1 MDQGNQKIF
10 IYGVIGSDGVSA
22 EAFVLEFQKLEQA
35 GHPIHVH
42 INSPGGSVWD
52 GLAIFTTIKSSKVP
66 VYTHVD
72 GIAYS
77 MAAMIALAGHRV
89 HMAQGSLLMLHNV
102 STSEYGHA
110 QKLRQTADEVEKYD
124 AVLADL
130 IASKSGKSLDFVHQN
145 WLDYKDHLFS
155 PTEALSVGLID
166 QIETHQAKGIPQN
179 AHQLTYDKLVQAF
192 YLNHQINNQHMNPFK
207 QILNARPSS
216 GKRFSGPKNE
226 DTLQETSSDQ
236 VASDLLYRLENCVLG
251 FEGLLHSFEAL
262 LNEGEQPAESE
273 DLPAKVDALRK
284 RLDAMSD
291 RRLQAYTA
299 ADFTGHSRPRFETSF
314 DNEMRKALQK

>member
-1 MDQGNQKIF
+1 MDQGNQKIL
-10 IYGVIGSDGVSA
+10 IYGVIGSDGISA
-22 EAFVLEFQKLEQA
+22 EAFAQEFQKLEQA
-35 GHPIHVH
+35 GHTIHVH

-52 GLAIFTTIKSSKVP
+52 GLAIFTTINSAKVP

-89 HMAQGSLLMLHNV
+89 HMAKGSLLMLHNV
-102 STSEYGHA
+102 SASEYGHA
-110 QKLRQTADEVEKYD
+110 QKLRQTAGEVEKYD
-124 AVLADL
+124 TILADL
-130 IASKSGKSLDFVHQN
+130 IATKSGKDLDFIHQN
-145 WLDYKDHLFS
+145 WLNFQDHYFS
-155 PTEALSVGLID
+155 PAEALSAGLVD
-166 QIETHQAKGIPQN
+166 QIETHQANIPQN
-179 AHQLTYDKLVQAF
+179 VQQLTYHQLVEAF
-192 YLNHQINNQHMNPFK
+192 QLNHQTRNQHMNPFK

-251 FEGLLHSFEAL
+251 FEGLLQSFEAL
-262 LNEGEQPAESE
+262 LNEGEQPAELE